1 MPPDTKGRGVLP
13 APPPEAGGSRSLVR
27 AGSQEAE
34 QPFYGVKDILSLVE
48 SREPP
53 NKASKTL
60 MRADTAAVT
69 CPASYNHST
78 MNLFSAPLS
87 PRGNRSEFH
96 LSLNTHYR
104 LSPWWP
110 GRLLVHPARAG
121 NQHSKP
127 NQPTGN
133 SLCLISPQ
141 APARFRPPSPTV
153 SVPYAQINYLGP
165 TSHVLAHTCHG
176 FHPHFVAVDVPFGLF
191 PFHLEPVFRE
201 DREFQAA

>member
-1 MPPDTKGRGVLP
+1 MGQGASRLSIPSM
-13 APPPEAGGSRSLVR
+13 GSRTSYPWWR
-27 AGSQEAE
+27 AGS
-34 QPFYGVKDILSLVE
+34 
-48 SREPP
+48 PP

-87 PRGNRSEFH
+87 PRGNGAEFH

-104 LSPWWP
+104 LSPCWP
-110 GRLLVHPARAG
+110 GRLLVHTARAG
-121 NQHSKP
+121 NQHLKP

-133 SLCLISPQ
+133 SPCLILPQ
-141 APARFRPPSPTV
+141 VPARGDPPSPTV
-153 SVPYAQINYLGP
+153 LVPYAQINCLGP

-176 FHPHFVAVDVPFGLF
+176 FHAHFVAVDVPLGLF